1 MTSFR
6 AAFLAALCSIFL
18 ASCGDTFRPI
28 AIPEPGVQPT
38 PQASKTAQVI
48 TGAGMGTVTNYNL
61 SGGTLTGQANLG
73 QGPSAAVLVGSRV
86 FVANQTDNTLSS
98 FSALSPQ
105 IPVPSTVTLR
115 ANASPVAMATPPNGT
130 AVYVAYP
137 NLDAIGIV
145 SPVNNIELGVIL
157 LNSNGFTGNG
167 PSLLLTDIAGA
178 KLIVGNVTSNNI
190 SVIDLASNSVVS
202 TIPCARPSGI
212 SRTPDAPYVYVTCHD
227 SNNLLIVNSNTGFA
241 DYNIPVPTG
250 PNSLAFDTANKR
262 LILTSDGGSVSV
274 LNENFSQP
282 LALQHSMSTVA
293 IGATPVQAVALP
305 DGSRIY
311 VATTSGNVVVVDSVT
326 LTVRTNI
333 VVGGTGRQIAASSD
347 STRVAVTTAG
357 PDALQ
362 VIDTTTDTLSSVPHA
377 LTGPPKALL
386 VF

>member
-1 MTSFR
+1 
-6 AAFLAALCSIFL
+6 
-18 ASCGDTFRPI
+18 
-28 AIPEPGVQPT
+28 
-38 PQASKTAQVI
+38 
-48 TGAGMGTVTNYNL
+48 
-61 SGGTLTGQANLG
+61 
-73 QGPSAAVLVGSRV
+73 
-86 FVANQTDNTLSS
+86 
-98 FSALSPQ
+98 
-105 IPVPSTVTLR
+105 
-115 ANASPVAMATPPNGT
+115 
-130 AVYVAYP
+130 
-137 NLDAIGIV
+137 
-145 SPVNNIELGVIL
+145 
-157 LNSNGFTGNG
+157 
-167 PSLLLTDIAGA
+167 
-178 KLIVGNVTSNNI
+178 
-190 SVIDLASNSVVS
+190 
-202 TIPCARPSGI
+202 
-212 SRTPDAPYVYVTCHD
+212 
-227 SNNLLIVNSNTGFA
+227 VNSNTGFA

-250 PNSLAFDTANKR
+250 PNSLTFDTANKR

-311 VATTSGNVVVVDSVT
+311 VATTGGNVVVIDSVT
-326 LTVRTNI
+326 LTLRTNI